1 MESGSTHIAN
11 WVIWVRKQRKIVNWA
26 QQVKLMKKAQ
36 VFKSINQGRNLYKKE
51 NSPPFQG
58 EKSLLQEKNSFVK
71 VKRKETSKALKF
83 SL

>member
-1 MESGSTHIAN
+1 
-11 WVIWVRKQRKIVNWA
+11 
-26 QQVKLMKKAQ
+26 MKKAQ